1 MWSSAR
7 CPRISLLALISI
19 RGWVVRS
26 RCFSELQVAS
36 PSLQIDNNSTNAA
49 ATALD
54 LQVEAGKVPMTVNS
68 SVKVANLNSDM
79 LDNLDS
85 RAFVRSTYTKILS
98 TTGDPTSDNQQFE
111 FILCDGDDFALSGG
125 YSQVDAGTVISS
137 SGPAF
142 IQNDTDGWAVRW
154 RNDATTDTISV
165 MVVCADVGTPRQ

>member
-1 MWSSAR
+1 
-7 CPRISLLALISI
+7 
-19 RGWVVRS
+19 
-26 RCFSELQVAS
+26 
-36 PSLQIDNNSTNAA
+36 
-49 ATALD
+49 
-54 LQVEAGKVPMTVNS
+54 
-68 SVKVANLNSDM
+68 M
-79 LDNLDS
+79 LDNLDA
-85 RAFVRSTYTKILS
+85 RAFVRSTYTTILS

-111 FILCDGDDFALSGG
+111 FIFCDGDDFALSDG